1 MRRGRPCIL
10 LISVA
15 YRSKFA
21 FFLRGTHHHVNLEQR
36 EVMTM
41 QRRKSGR
48 RVDFEQQLHVE
59 TSIRTRGTRA
69 QGILTENTCVHREH
83 ICTEN
88 AHMYRK
94 QTHACTENAYTY
106 RVCTD
111 AERADVCIEN
121 IYT

>member
-69 QGILTENTCVHREH
+69 QGIHSQRTHV
-83 ICTEN
+83 CTEN
-88 AHMYRK
+88 IYVQRMH
-94 QTHACTENAYTY
+94 T
-106 RVCTD
+106 
-111 AERADVCIEN
+111 CIEN
-121 IYT
+121 KHMHAQRTHIHTEYAQMQREQMYV